1 MHRRT
6 PFASTVALLAMAAC
20 APIPEPAPVAT
31 RAPAVAPTVA
41 PASIEYTD
49 LTDDFA
55 LVWERTKGMPD
66 AQKVA
71 AFRAHFEPVI
81 PGFYDREQAGP
92 FKYADLIARALNEYP
107 EKRTGIEQVSA
118 NFAAMAVPART
129 SFEAAF
135 GPMGEM
141 PPIILL
147 HTLGEMDGGVRTMKA
162 TGRTLLF
169 GADVIARNHLKHGIQ
184 PFFHHELFHVF
195 HERRFKGC
203 DAVWCGLW
211 TEGLAV
217 YVAERLNPGANDAQL
232 LLVNPVPLR
241 AAVEAN
247 RKAAL
252 CTVLARL
259 NSTDE
264 TDHAALFSGGEIS
277 DDLPSRAGYYIGY
290 LVAADV
296 GETHSLPQL
305 AAMPAEQ
312 VRPLVEASLRRLA
325 ECG

>member
-1 MHRRT
+1 MVRGMH
-6 PFASTVALLAMAAC
+6 FAGALAFLALAAC
-20 APIPEPAPVAT
+20 APTAAPTLVPAP
-31 RAPAVAPTVA
+31 APAPA

-55 LVWERTKGMPD
+55 AVWERTQGMPD
-66 AQKVA
+66 AARVA
-71 AFRAHFEPVI
+71 ALRAHFQPII

-92 FKYADLIARALNEYP
+92 FKYADLMARALNEYP
-107 EKRTGIEQVSA
+107 EKRAGIEQVSR
-118 NFAAMAVPART
+118 NFSAMAQPART

-135 GPMGEM
+135 GPMGEV

-195 HERRFKGC
+195 HERRFEGC

-211 TEGLAV
+211 SEGLAV
-217 YVAERLNPGANDAQL
+217 YVAQRLNPGATDAQL

-252 CTVLARL
+252 CTVLERL
-259 NSTDE
+259 DSTSAD
-264 TDHAALFSGGEIS
+264 DNRALFSAGKIS
-277 DDLPSRAGYYIGY
+277 DALPPRAGYYIGY
-290 LVAADV
+290 LVAAEI
-296 GETHSLPQL
+296 GKTHSLPQL
-305 AAMPAEQ
+305 AAMPNEQ
-312 VRPLVEASLRRLA
+312 VRPLIEASLRRLA
-325 ECG
+325 DCS

>member
-1 MHRRT
+1 MLRLDR
-6 PFASTVALLAMAAC
+6 FAAAASLALAAC
-20 APIPEPAPVAT
+20 TPISEPARVASPPPV
-31 RAPAVAPTVA
+31 VA

-55 LVWERTKGMPD
+55 AVWERTRAMDD
-66 AQKVA
+66 AARVA
-71 AFRAHFEPVI
+71 ALRAHFQPLI

-92 FKYADLIARALNEYP
+92 FKYADLIVRALNAFP
-107 EKRTGIEQVSA
+107 ENRAGIEQVSR

-147 HTLGEMDGGVRTMKA
+147 HSLGEMDGGVRTMKA

-169 GADVIARNHLKHGIQ
+169 GADMIANIHLEHGIQ

-195 HERRFKGC
+195 HERTFKGC
-203 DAVWCGLW
+203 DALWCGLW
-211 TEGLAV
+211 SEGLAV
-217 YVAERLNPGANDAQL
+217 YVAERLNPGATDAQL
-232 LLVNPVPLR
+232 LLVEPVPLR
-241 AAVEAN
+241 AAVEVN

-259 NSTDE
+259 TSTSSA
-264 TDHAALFSGGEIS
+264 DHAALFSGGKIS

-290 LVAADV
+290 LVAADI
-296 GETHSLPQL
+296 GKTHSLPQL
-305 AAMPAEQ
+305 AAMPAGQ
-312 VRPLVEASLRRLA
+312 VRPLVEASLRRMA
-325 ECG
+325 DCS